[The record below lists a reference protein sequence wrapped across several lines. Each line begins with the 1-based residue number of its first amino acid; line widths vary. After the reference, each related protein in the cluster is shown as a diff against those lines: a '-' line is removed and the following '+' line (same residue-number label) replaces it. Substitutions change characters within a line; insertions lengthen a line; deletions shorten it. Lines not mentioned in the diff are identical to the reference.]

1 MSVPGVFRGERDGAR
16 GADVRVVLMTAPDM
30 ETAERIVRT
39 LVEEGTAACGTLLPG
54 VLSIYRWMG
63 VVECQAEVQ
72 VLLKTGGEQVADLLT
87 RAVELHPYD
96 VPELLVLPVVDGFPP
111 YLSWVRGD
119 G

>member
-1 MSVPGVFRGERDGAR
+1 MSGPGGPLGSRGGGEG
-16 GADVRVVLMTAPDM
+16 VRVVLMTAPDM
-30 ETAERIVRT
+30 ETAERIVQT
-39 LVEEGTAACGTLLPG
+39 LVEEGAAACGTLLPG

-63 VVECQAEVQ
+63 VVERQEEVQ
-72 VLLKTGGEQVADLLT
+72 VLLKTGGEEVAALLA

-96 VPELLVLPVVDGFPP
+96 VPELLVLPVMDGFPP